1 MKCPA
6 FFRSFGYAAKGVYTA
21 LREERNMRFHLC
33 AAIYVGLVSAFMGF
47 SAVEYALVAILVC
60 GVMALELVNSA
71 IERAVDAPDPAHW
84 LAAGA
89 AKDMAAGAVLVFSM
103 SAAVC
108 GVLLFWRPARLL
120 AMWEWF
126 LAHLPLLFLLCASL
140 PAAWIFV
147 FCPPWNKKKKG

>member
-1 MKCPA
+1 MKSPS
-6 FFRSFGYAAKGVYTA
+6 FFHSFGYAAKGVRTA

-33 AAIYVGLVSAFMGF
+33 AAIYVYIVSAFMGF
-47 SAVEYALVAILVC
+47 SAAEYALVTILIC

-89 AKDMAAGAVLVFSM
+89 AKDIAAGAVLVFSIG
-103 SAAVC
+103 AAVC

-120 AMWEWF
+120 AMCGWF
-126 LAHLPLLFLLCASL
+126 LSHLPLLFLLCISL

-147 FCPPWNKKKKG
+147 FHPSWNQKKKG